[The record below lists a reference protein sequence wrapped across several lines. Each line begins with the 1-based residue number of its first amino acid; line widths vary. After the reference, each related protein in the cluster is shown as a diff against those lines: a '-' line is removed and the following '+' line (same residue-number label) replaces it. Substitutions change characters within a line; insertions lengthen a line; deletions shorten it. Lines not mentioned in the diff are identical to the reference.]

1 MDEELLPEVTEKE
14 TVKDSDSIL
23 TSIKKL
29 LGPEEEYDY
38 FDTDII
44 IHINSALMVL
54 TQLGIGPS
62 TGFFITDK
70 SAVWKDFLP
79 DMDRLQAV
87 KTYVYLKVKLVFD
100 PPQSAAGIE
109 SFNKMIN
116 EYEWRLNVAAE
127 TKQEEED

>member
-1 MDEELLPEVTEKE
+1 MDEELLTEVTEQKD
-14 TVKDSDSIL
+14 VKSSESIL

-44 IHINSALMVL
+44 LHINSALMVL

-70 SAVWKDFLP
+70 SATWKDFIP
-79 DMDRLQAV
+79 DINRLEAV

-127 TKQEEED
+127 TQYEEED